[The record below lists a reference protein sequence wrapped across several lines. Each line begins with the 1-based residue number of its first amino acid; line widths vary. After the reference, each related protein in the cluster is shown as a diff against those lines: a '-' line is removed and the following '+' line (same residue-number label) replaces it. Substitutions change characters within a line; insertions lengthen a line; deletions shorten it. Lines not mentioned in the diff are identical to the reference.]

1 MNSENEMKTI
11 KLVEDVINNNLNNFN
26 NSNQMDDYEQNY
38 KTEYKI
44 TPKMNESV
52 QKLDPMMIIGIS
64 VLVGLFIYVGYKY
77 SSDSDDKIEM

>member
-1 MNSENEMKTI
+1 MNTENEINTV
-11 KLVEDVINNNLNNFN
+11 KLVEDIINDDNINNFN
-26 NSNQMDDYEQNY
+26 SSNDYEQNY

-52 QKLDPMMIIGIS
+52 HKLDPMMIIGIT

>member
-1 MNSENEMKTI
+1 MDSENEMKTI
-11 KLVEDVINNNLNNFN
+11 KLVEDVINNNLNNL
-26 NSNQMDDYEQNY
+26 NQMDENEQNY

-52 QKLDPMMIIGIS
+52 QKLDPMMIIGIT
-64 VLVGLFIYVGYKY
+64 VLIGLFIYVGYKY

>member
-11 KLVEDVINNNLNNFN
+11 KLVEDVINNNLNNL
-26 NSNQMDDYEQNY
+26 NQMDDYEQNY

-77 SSDSDDKIEM
+77 SSNSDDKIEM